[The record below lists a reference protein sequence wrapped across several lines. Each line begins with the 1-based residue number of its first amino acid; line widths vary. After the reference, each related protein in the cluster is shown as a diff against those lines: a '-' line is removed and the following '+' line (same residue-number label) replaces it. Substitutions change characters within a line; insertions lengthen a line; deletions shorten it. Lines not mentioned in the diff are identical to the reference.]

1 MNTSIHTENRNFEGQ
16 KLIGFDYQF
25 YYFTLLALQLKKDE
39 SIGYEDKDDVQLD
52 KGDGSTI
59 LFQLKHSSQRKKNG
73 EIINLSSLDDD
84 LWHTLYNWA
93 KQVKSTKNFL
103 DKHHFVLVSNKN
115 HTDNQFIS
123 LYDDFNNDNDLD
135 NVKNRLSLILS
146 STNSKTISKKIEE
159 VISLND
165 DKLSLFL
172 KNMKIFLNKDDIVTE
187 IKRSL
192 YDNFHIP
199 EQFIDR
205 FFNDLYA
212 QLKIA
217 SYEAIKSEKK
227 YILTKNE
234 FAKIYNS
241 CFNATVNK
249 TRLPIRTFEEI
260 TPPANL
266 EQLNFARQL
275 IDIRAVMSDSQRKDK
290 RLIRYCIEM
299 LKADKYIKYWLKET
313 AITSVDLK
321 SYEKDC
327 YDRWNNIF
335 DSVYRKIENKL
346 YSGVKI
352 DELEEE
358 IIENSIQVVDKVREI
373 NSSMPDYGS
382 QLGIEFNNGFFWL
395 LSNEL
400 KIGWHYDWERMYKKQ

>member
-1 MNTSIHTENRNFEGQ
+1 MNTSTHYENKIFEGQ

-25 YYFTLLALQLKKDE
+25 YYFVLLALQLKKDE

-93 KQVKSTKNFL
+93 KQVKTKNNFL
-103 DKHHFVLVSNKN
+103 DKHSFVLVSNKN
-115 HTDNQFIS
+115 HNDNEFIS
-123 LYDDFNNDNDLD
+123 LHNDFNNDNNLD
-135 NVKNRLSLILS
+135 KAKRKLSSILS
-146 STNSKTISKKIEE
+146 STNSKTILKKIEE
-159 VISLND
+159 VINLND

-172 KNMKIFLNKDDIVTE
+172 KKIKIFLNKDDIVTE
-187 IKRSL
+187 IKKSL
-192 YDNFHIP
+192 YDNFHIR
-199 EQFIDR
+199 EKFIDK

-217 SYEAIKSEKK
+217 SFEAIKSEKK

-234 FAKIYNS
+234 FTVIYNS

-249 TRLPIRTFEEI
+249 TRLPKRIFEEI

-275 IDIRAVMSDSQRKDK
+275 IDIRAVMSDSRRKDK

-327 YDRWNNIF
+327 CDIWNNIF
-335 DSVYRKIENKL
+335 DSVYREIENQL
-346 YSGVKI
+346 YFGVDI
-352 DELEEE
+352 DKLEEE
-358 IIENSIQVVDKVREI
+358 IIKNGIQVVDKVREI
-373 NSSMPDYGS
+373 NLSMPDYGS
-382 QLGIEFNNGFFWL
+382 KLGIEFNNGFFWL